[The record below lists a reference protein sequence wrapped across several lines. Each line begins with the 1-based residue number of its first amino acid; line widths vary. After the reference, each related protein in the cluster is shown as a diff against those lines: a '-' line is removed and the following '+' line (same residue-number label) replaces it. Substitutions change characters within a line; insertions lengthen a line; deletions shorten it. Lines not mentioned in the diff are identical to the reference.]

1 VEIRI
6 EAPFSNL
13 QKSEVLKIGKQL
25 GVPFE
30 LTWSCYRN
38 EEKHCGRCESCMNR
52 KNAFKEAKIDD
63 PTEYID

>member
-25 GVPFE
+25 GVPFD
-30 LTWSCYRN
+30 LTWSCYRG
-38 EEKHCGRCESCMNR
+38 EEKHCGRCESCLNR

-63 PTEYID
+63 PTEYIN